1 MEDFLNREECILEK
15 YGWVSPYLDIGHF
28 FVTAGD
34 GTVKDLITNFIR
46 ENPKTHFVRIK
57 VKVNFGEDSG
67 QMILNTDEKDHE
79 DDDLTRKIYD
89 IKTELLDACFGP
101 TVINWARLTGRPIV
115 RSVNVSHV

>member
-15 YGWVSPYLDIGHF
+15 YGWVVPYLDIGRF
-28 FVTAGD
+28 FIIAGD
-34 GTVKDLITNFIR
+34 GTVKDLIINFIR

-67 QMILNTDEKDHE
+67 QMILNTDEKVHE

-89 IKTELLDACFGP
+89 IKTELLDDCFGS

-115 RSVNVSHV
+115 RSIHVNHV